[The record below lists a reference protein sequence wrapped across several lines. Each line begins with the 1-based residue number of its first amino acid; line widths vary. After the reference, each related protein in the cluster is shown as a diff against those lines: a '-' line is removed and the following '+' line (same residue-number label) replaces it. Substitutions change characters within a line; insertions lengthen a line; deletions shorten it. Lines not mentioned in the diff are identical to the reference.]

1 MEQSGIEVGVRA
13 IRKWWES
20 ACRENRPF
28 VILCENANEHREEA
42 KRNRGGRVHALIAK
56 HESQG
61 TLILIYVSQT
71 STEMEQSGIEVGVRA
86 MKKKRGAR
94 CCLQQTDSSF
104 QPSIDFKDFPLYT
117 HVVSLPGTIV
127 TI

>member
-1 MEQSGIEVGVRA
+1 MQTIIEKKQSGFEMDVCMCTYSEAREPERQSTLILIYVSQTSTEMEQSGIEVGVRA

-56 HESQG
+56 HESQ
-61 TLILIYVSQT
+61 S
-71 STEMEQSGIEVGVRA
+71 VRV
-86 MKKKRGAR
+86 
-94 CCLQQTDSSF
+94 LLF
-104 QPSIDFKDFPLYT
+104 
-117 HVVSLPGTIV
+117 
-127 TI
+127 

>member
-1 MEQSGIEVGVRA
+1 MQTIIEKKQSGFEMDVCMCTYSEA
-13 IRKWWES
+13 
-20 ACRENRPF
+20 REPERQ
-28 VILCENANEHREEA
+28 
-42 KRNRGGRVHALIAK
+42 
-56 HESQG
+56 S

-104 QPSIDFKDFPLYT
+104 
-117 HVVSLPGTIV
+117 
-127 TI
+127 

>member
-1 MEQSGIEVGVRA
+1 MF
-13 IRKWWES
+13 
-20 ACRENRPF
+20 ACAR
-28 VILCENANEHREEA
+28 
-42 KRNRGGRVHALIAK
+42 IAK

-94 CCLQQTDSSF
+94 CLQKTDSSF
-104 QPSIDFKDFPLYT
+104 YPPIDFKEFPLYT

>member
-1 MEQSGIEVGVRA
+1 MRQILFTVIWLIFLDVIGMQTIIEKKQSEFEMDVC
-13 IRKWWES
+13 IRTYS
-20 ACRENRPF
+20 VARE
-28 VILCENANEHREEA
+28 
-42 KRNRGGRVHALIAK
+42 
-56 HESQG
+56 
-61 TLILIYVSQT
+61 SQT

-94 CCLQQTDSSF
+94 CLQKTDSSF
-104 QPSIDFKDFPLYT
+104 YPPIDFKDFPLYT

>member
-13 IRKWWES
+13 IRKWWEP

-42 KRNRGGRVHALIAK
+42 KRNRGGRVHAIIAK
-56 HESQG
+56 HESQS

-104 QPSIDFKDFPLYT
+104 
-117 HVVSLPGTIV
+117 
-127 TI
+127 

>member
-1 MEQSGIEVGVRA
+1 MF
-13 IRKWWES
+13 
-20 ACRENRPF
+20 ACAR
-28 VILCENANEHREEA
+28 
-42 KRNRGGRVHALIAK
+42 IAK
-56 HESQG
+56 HESQS

-94 CCLQQTDSSF
+94 CLQQTDSSF
-104 QPSIDFKDFPLYT
+104 YPPIDFKDFPLYT

>member
-42 KRNRGGRVHALIAK
+42 KRNRGGRVHAIIAK
-56 HESQG
+56 HESQS

-71 STEMEQSGIEVGVRA
+71 STEMERNRSGRLCYE
-86 MKKKRGAR
+86 KEKRSQMLLAAN
-94 CCLQQTDSSF
+94 
-104 QPSIDFKDFPLYT
+104 
-117 HVVSLPGTIV
+117 
-127 TI
+127 

>member
-1 MEQSGIEVGVRA
+1 MQLHDAHLVARMPRHSGRG
-13 IRKWWES
+13 
-20 ACRENRPF
+20 
-28 VILCENANEHREEA
+28 ENANEHREEA

-56 HESQG
+56 RESQS

-104 QPSIDFKDFPLYT
+104 
-117 HVVSLPGTIV
+117 
-127 TI
+127 

>member
-13 IRKWWES
+13 IRKWWEA

-56 HESQG
+56 HESQS

-71 STEMEQSGIEVGVRA
+71 NTEM
-86 MKKKRGAR
+86 K
-94 CCLQQTDSSF
+94 
-104 QPSIDFKDFPLYT
+104 
-117 HVVSLPGTIV
+117 
-127 TI
+127 

>member
-1 MEQSGIEVGVRA
+1 M
-13 IRKWWES
+13 
-20 ACRENRPF
+20 
-28 VILCENANEHREEA
+28 
-42 KRNRGGRVHALIAK
+42 HALIAK
-56 HESQG
+56 RESQS

-104 QPSIDFKDFPLYT
+104 YPPIDFKDFPLYT